1 MAHPTDVH
9 VGKRLREARL
19 ASGMTQTELVNALG
33 ISFQKV
39 QKYERGTNRIGAS
52 RLWDVCKV
60 LDLAVVYFF
69 EGLSRGGKEES
80 QSALSSRAIK
90 LAKAIDE
97 IQNDD
102 VKTHFLRLVRS
113 YTKSA

>member
-1 MAHPTDVH
+1 M
-9 VGKRLREARL
+9 
-19 ASGMTQTELVNALG
+19 
-33 ISFQKV
+33 
-39 QKYERGTNRIGAS
+39 
-52 RLWDVCKV
+52 
-60 LDLAVVYFF
+60 AVVYFF
-69 EGLSRGGKEES
+69 EGLSRGGKEDP
-80 QSALSSRAIK
+80 QPALSSRAIK

>member
-1 MAHPTDVH
+1 MTQGKSASTYNCDTVYFWGDLIHMAHPTDVH

-52 RLWDVCKV
+52 RL
-60 LDLAVVYFF
+60 
-69 EGLSRGGKEES
+69 
-80 QSALSSRAIK
+80 
-90 LAKAIDE
+90 
-97 IQNDD
+97 
-102 VKTHFLRLVRS
+102 
-113 YTKSA
+113 